1 MKKTGFLFPGQGSQ
15 KVGMAQDL
23 FEEFDFVRELFDMAE
38 EITRIKLKQLC
49 FQGPFEELTRTVNL
63 QPAVTVVNL
72 AWLAALSRENINA
85 DWVAGHSLGEYSALC
100 AAGVISAEDCLKLVC
115 RRGVLMHREATRH
128 QGAMQAVV
136 GLPLASVEAVVAQVR
151 DQGVV
156 SVANHNAEHQVVIT
170 GTPQAVEQA
179 AARLVE
185 KGAKAIPLKVSGA
198 WHSELIRGAEADFT
212 SFLSTIAFDR
222 PRRSLILNVTAET
235 ATDPAAIKAIMA
247 RQLFQPVRWYDC
259 MRKLIAAEVE
269 IVAEVGPG
277 KVLTGLLKKTL
288 PADAV
293 CQTFNVNSMRTFEK
307 FHRQLT

>member
-1 MKKTGFLFPGQGSQ
+1 MKRTAFLFPGQGSQ

-23 FEEFDFVRELFDMAE
+23 FEEFDYVRELFDMAE

-49 FQGPFEELTRTVNL
+49 FKGPFEELTRTVNL

-72 AWLAALSRENINA
+72 AWLAALTRENIAA
-85 DWVAGHSLGEYSALC
+85 DLVAGHSLGEYSALY

-115 RRGVLMHREATRH
+115 QRGVLMHREATRH
-128 QGAMQAVV
+128 QGAMQAIV
-136 GLPLASVEAVVAQVR
+136 GLPLASVEAMVAKVQAR
-151 DQGVV
+151 GVV

-170 GTPQAVEQA
+170 GTPEAVEQT

-212 SFLSTIAFDR
+212 SFLSAIPFDT
-222 PRRSLILNVTAET
+222 PRRTLILNVTAET
-235 ATDPAAIKAIMA
+235 AVDPAAIKALMA
-247 RQLFQPVRWYDC
+247 EQLFRPVRWYDC
-259 MRKLIAAEVE
+259 MQTLIATEVE
-269 IVAEVGPG
+269 IVVEVGPG

-288 PADAV
+288 PADSA
-293 CQTFNVNSMRTFEK
+293 CRTFNVNSMRTFEK
-307 FHRQLT
+307 FHREVT